1 MVASSAANRC
11 HRRAALLAEPAVS
24 RHSKSVNVP
33 DLVDRFRRGTL
44 SAAELHKGGRTTA
57 GNRRADAS
65 HKAFVSLTSSDE
77 GRQALLAL
85 LHDDEMVVQ
94 IDVAGR
100 LLPDP
105 AAWAA
110 LEEWAERDAD
120 RGRQAR
126 FVMKYW
132 RP

>member
-1 MVASSAANRC
+1 M
-11 HRRAALLAEPAVS
+11 S
-24 RHSKSVNVP
+24 RHSKAVNVP
-33 DLVDRFRRGTL
+33 GLVDRFRRETL
-44 SAAELHKGGRTTA
+44 SAAELHKRGKTTA
-57 GNRRADAS
+57 GNRRADVS
-65 HKAFVSLTSSDE
+65 HKAFVSLISSDE

-85 LHDDEMVVQ
+85 LHDEERVVQ

-110 LEEWAERDAD
+110 LEEWAKKDDD
-120 RGRQAR
+120 RGFQAR